1 LSRPSLSRRL
11 LLSVFVVLVVFFGLT
26 VLLLD
31 MVFRQAAERSLRELI
46 DAQMVALIAAADPD
60 GPESVT
66 PTAVLETR
74 FDTPG
79 SGLYAE
85 IRSASGESIWRSQ
98 STIGTPVQF
107 GPPLEGGE
115 RRFFFTE
122 IAGTPIRLAVASR
135 GIVWADLHGKPARF
149 TFSVATSLEV
159 YEAQLA
165 SFRQQMVGWFVGL
178 AVLLLATLALLLR
191 WLLMPVRRL
200 EREIKEV
207 EAGTREH
214 LGEAWPRELAAV
226 TSNLN
231 ALLDGERTRIR
242 RYRDTLGNLAHSLKT
257 PLAVMRQTLGT
268 GELGGKSALNA
279 EIDRMNAIIEHQMKR
294 AAASGGVLLGQAPV
308 DLAPVVTELRG
319 ALLKVYGNKDLLF
332 ESAIAPETQ
341 FIGDRA
347 DLTELLG
354 NVLDNACKWAAA
366 RVRIEAAISPGADSR
381 TALHLTVDDDGPGIA
396 EQHRARVL
404 ERGGRA
410 DEATPGHGLG
420 LAMVH
425 DTVALYGGSLRI
437 DSSSLG
443 GARFEL
449 RLPGRIG
456 TVPPGSSHQAGK

>member
-11 LLSVFVVLVVFFGLT
+11 LLSVFVVIVAFFGLT
-26 VLLLD
+26 VFLLD
-31 MVFRQAAERSLRELI
+31 RVFQRAAERSLQELI

-98 STIGTPVQF
+98 STVGTSVQF
-107 GPPLEGGE
+107 GPPVDGGQ
-115 RRFFFTE
+115 RTFFYTE

-135 GIVWADLHGKPARF
+135 GIVWDDLHGQPARF

-165 SFRQQMVGWFVGL
+165 NFRQQMIGWFVGL
-178 AVLLLATLALLLR
+178 AVLLVSALALLLR
-191 WLLMPVRRL
+191 WSLKPVRRL

-214 LGEAWPRELAAV
+214 LDDAWPRELAAV

-231 ALLDGERTRIR
+231 ALLAGERTRIR

-257 PLAVMRQTLGT
+257 PLAVMRQSLNM
-268 GELGGKSALNA
+268 ENRAGGASKAALNT
-279 EIDRMNAIIEHQMKR
+279 EIDRMSGIIEHQMKR

-308 DLAPVVTELRG
+308 DVGPVVAELRV
-319 ALLKVYGNKDLLF
+319 ALLKVYGNKDMSL
-332 ESAIAPETQ
+332 EAAIGPSVQ

-354 NVLDNACKWAAA
+354 NLLDNACKWCRS
-366 RVRIEAAISPGADSR
+366 RVRIEASIEPGGESR
-381 TALHLTVDDDGPGIA
+381 QALRFTIEDDGAGIA
-396 EQHRARVL
+396 EQDRARVL
-404 ERGGRA
+404 QRGGRA
-410 DEATPGHGLG
+410 DEATPGYGIGLS
-420 LAMVH
+420 MVH
-425 DTVALYGGSLRI
+425 DTVELYGGSMRI
-437 DSSSLG
+437 DSSRFG

-449 RLPGRIG
+449 RLPGRTVSG
-456 TVPPGSSHQAGK
+456 TVS

>member
-11 LLSVFVVLVVFFGLT
+11 LLSVFIVLVAFFGLT
-26 VLLLD
+26 VFLLD
-31 MVFRQAAERSLRELI
+31 RVFQRLAERSLHDLI
-46 DAQMVALIAAADPD
+46 DAQMVALIAAAEPD

-74 FDTPG
+74 FDIPG

-98 STIGTPVQF
+98 STVGTAVQF
-107 GPPLEGGE
+107 GPPVEGGE
-115 RRFFFTE
+115 RSFFYTE

-135 GIVWADLHGKPARF
+135 GIVWADLHGQPARF
-149 TFSVATSLEV
+149 TFSVATSLEA

-165 SFRQQMVGWFVGL
+165 SLRQQMVGWFVGL
-178 AVLLLATLALLLR
+178 AVLLVATLALLLR
-191 WLLMPVRRL
+191 WLLKPVQRL

-214 LGEAWPRELAAV
+214 LGDTWPRELAAV

-257 PLAVMRQTLGT
+257 PLAVMRQSLGM
-268 GELGGKSALNA
+268 GNGAGDMPGKAALNA
-279 EIDRMNAIIEHQMKR
+279 EIDRMSGIIEHQMKR

-308 DLAPVVTELRG
+308 DVAPIVSELRA
-319 ALLKVYGNKDLLF
+319 ALLKVYGNKDMLF
-332 ESAIAPETQ
+332 ETSIAPEAQ

-354 NVLDNACKWAAA
+354 NLLDNGCKWARA
-366 RVRIEAAISPGADSR
+366 RVRIEVSIDPKADSR
-381 TALHLTVDDDGPGIA
+381 AALRLVVDDDGPGIA
-396 EQHRARVL
+396 EADRARVL
-404 ERGGRA
+404 QRGGRA
-410 DEATPGHGLG
+410 DEATPGYGLG

-437 DSSSLG
+437 DSSTFG

-449 RLPGRIG
+449 RLPGRMG
-456 TVPPGSSHQAGK
+456 TLPIS

>member
-1 LSRPSLSRRL
+1 MGAALSRPSLKRRL
-11 LLSVFVVLVVFFGLT
+11 MLSMSAVLVVFFALT
-26 VLLLD
+26 VFLLD
-31 MVFRQAAERSLRELI
+31 MLFRRAAERSLREVL
-46 DAQMVALIAAADPD
+46 DAQMVALVAAADPD

-66 PTAVLETR
+66 PTALLDTR

-98 STIGTPVQF
+98 STTGTAVQF
-107 GPPLEGGE
+107 GPPVEGGE
-115 RRFFFTE
+115 RRFFYTS

-135 GIVWADLHGKPARF
+135 GIVWSDLHGQPARF
-149 TFSVATSLEV
+149 TFSVATSLEA

-165 SFRQQMVGWFVGL
+165 SFRQQMVGWFAGL
-178 AVLLLATLALLLR
+178 AMLLVATLALLLR
-191 WLLMPVRRL
+191 WLLKPVRRL
-200 EREIKEV
+200 ELEIKEV
-207 EAGTREH
+207 EAGNREH

-257 PLAVMRQTLGT
+257 PLAVMRQSLGSGAMT
-268 GELGGKSALNA
+268 KDALNA
-279 EIDRMNAIIEHQMKR
+279 EIDRMSGIIEHQMKR

-308 DLAPVVTELRG
+308 DVAPIVTELRV
-319 ALLKVYGNKDLLF
+319 ALIKVYGSKDLLF
-332 ESAIAPETQ
+332 EAAVASHAQ

-354 NVLDNACKWAAA
+354 NLLDNACKWAKG
-366 RVRIEAAISPGADSR
+366 RVRITANINESLDSR
-381 TALHLTVDDDGPGIA
+381 AALALVVEDDGPGIA
-396 EQHRARVL
+396 EHDRAKVL
-404 ERGGRA
+404 QRGGRA

-425 DTVALYGGSLRI
+425 DTVALYGGSMRI
-437 DSSSLG
+437 DSSALG

-449 RLPGRIG
+449 ALPGRSG
-456 TVPPGSSHQAGK
+456 A